1 MFKTVDEAADVVT
14 DIFIEKMAD
23 GFLEG
28 LKGLGGKAM
37 GGLRNAG
44 SYMVNKG
51 PNTLHSALGGNDAA
65 HWGALGAIG
74 LGGLGAAKGL
84 VAPDEGK
91 GRVRSMISNAALGAL
106 MGGAGGTAAGM
117 TFPGVK
123 NPSLGGGSI
132 FSGNKEQHAKLQGN
146 LDNTNADLDVNR
158 ARAVLGPLGAATAA
172 LGKAPQTGWG
182 NAAMTA
188 GSELAKPLNET
199 TNNLAQSGAAS
210 LGAHAVR
217 RNWQHNRLNKLTPGD
232 IQISSKPLVEFNGL
246 KPKFNMPD
254 LFGNLHGTTEA
265 VRTIDAGSLQDAANR
280 AAGSAK
286 VPPGSSTPAMTG
298 IPPGATSVNTANM
311 PNIPNAPKGAPAP
324 RHDIQKIIEELKDVI
339 DGPSAKG
346 GPAPG
351 STAGSLPANFYQGQY
366 QDLVKTH
373 GNTSANRAAL
383 QEAIN
388 KGTDYKFKTRVPLG
402 GTWRGLAG
410 SQIGGQLVASQL
422 RNLPDSI
429 RRIRELDSSA
439 WSRPEGLIG
448 LGSGTPGEVQV
459 AEQALQ
465 KFLAEQAARGGQ

>member
-132 FSGNKEQHAKLQGN
+132 FSGDKEQHAKLQGN
-146 LDNTNADLDVNR
+146 LDKTKADLDINTGR
-158 ARAVLGPLGAATAA
+158 ATLGPIGAVAA
-172 LGKAPQTGWG
+172 SMGNAPRTGWG
-182 NAAMTA
+182 QALVTTGEEAVKPFQESIDNLGQSATA
-188 GSELAKPLNET
+188 SAGAQIARRAWQLRNMDKNLT
-199 TNNLAQSGAAS
+199 TGDVKINPGKS
-210 LGAHAVR
+210 L
-217 RNWQHNRLNKLTPGD
+217 
-232 IQISSKPLVEFNGL
+232 F
-246 KPKFNMPD
+246 D
-254 LFGNLHGTTEA
+254 LYGNLTGTTMA
-265 VRTIDAGSLQDAANR
+265 RTTIAPGTLADAANR
-280 AAGSAK
+280 AAA
-286 VPPGSSTPAMTG
+286 
-298 IPPGATSVNTANM
+298 
-311 PNIPNAPKGAPAP
+311 GAPAQAVTP
-324 RHDIQKIIEELKDVI
+324 SNFPPITPGKPVSTGSFPFNSNPTAPPTPTGGKHEIQKVVDELKSVI
-339 DGPSAKG
+339 VGDSGSG
-346 GPAPG
+346 GG
-351 STAGSLPANFYQGQY
+351 SGGSGGGKSVPDYSSLPKNFGSRQFNEFQ
-366 QDLVKTH
+366 KTH
-373 GNTSANRAAL
+373 GNTDAGRAAI
-383 QEAIN
+383 QNAIN
-388 KGTDYKFKTRVPLG
+388 QGKGYSFNSRVPLG
-402 GTWRGLAG
+402 GTWRGALG
-410 SQIGGQLVASQL
+410 SQAAGQLIASQL
-422 RNLPDSI
+422 RNLPDSV

-465 KFLAEQAARGGQ
+465 KFLAGQAARGGP